1 MGRIK
6 SKLVKRTSN
15 NLLKEENSFN
25 GEFEANKNLLKTLG
39 TSKKIRNKIAGYL
52 ARIKKRQVIT
62 E

>member
-15 NLLKEENSFN
+15 TLLKNENQFSEDFD
-25 GEFEANKNLLKTLG
+25 ENKQLIKSLN
-39 TSKKIRNKIAGYL
+39 TSKKVRNKIAGYL

>member
-15 NLLKEENSFN
+15 TLLKEENRFT
-25 GEFEANKNLLKTLG
+25 EDFDDNKKLLKTLG
-39 TSKKIRNKIAGYL
+39 TSKKVRNKIAGYV
-52 ARIKKRQVIT
+52 ARIRKRQVIT